1 MVGVVLLAMV
11 SVLLY
16 QWWQTEAQR
25 ERANAYGQVAAQVAV
40 GLRGYIASVQQSAAA
55 GTFTGGGPYAGV
67 TWLKSPS
74 CGGLATNPPAGFV
87 PCAFTGGALG
97 AGYSTT
103 ITYTAATKTVE
114 ARTSFVVPIDMGGV
128 AGLASFAAQTAQAA
142 RAQQALPANGTFY
155 TVFANSPVSATA
167 QTPPDS
173 IAAADRGRVLVI
185 ASNAPSQ
192 DLWLRTDGTNQMLAD
207 LNVGGNSVANA
218 KDGTFSG
225 NVEALSGLLHGNLQV
240 NGTGT
245 VNGNLTT
252 ASNLQVS
259 GTANINQ
266 NLTVTGNSTV
276 GGSSNVGGNSQVNGT
291 SAVAGEFWANS
302 NSHLQGTVIQGAF
315 GAPNNVV
322 IQNGV
327 VAANDV
333 SLASIGRYASQGFY
347 NWQTVVLNSPANV
360 NKPNCSAVAGGTST
374 PRIIAVLQGTGAVS
388 DTVYGG
394 NAPLTTAQVAVN
406 DMGGYWQLVPTI
418 DGVQYQMTTSSGGG
432 GTTVNFNKTARTGGG
447 MIVTYLVQCG

>member
-55 GTFTGGGPYAGV
+55 GTFTGAGPYTGV
-67 TWLKSPS
+67 DWLKSPS
-74 CGGLATNPPAGFV
+74 CGGLASNPPAGFV

-97 AGYSTT
+97 ASYSTT
-103 ITYTAATKTVE
+103 ITYTPATKTVE
-114 ARTSFVVPIDMGGV
+114 TRTSFVVPIDVGGV

-155 TVFANSPVSATA
+155 TVFANTPVNATA
-167 QTPPDS
+167 QTPPGS

-207 LNVGGNSVANA
+207 LNVGGHSVANA

-225 NVEALSGLLHGNLQV
+225 GIEAMSGLLHGNLQV

-245 VNGNLTT
+245 INGNLTT

-266 NLTVTGNSTV
+266 DLAVNGNSTV
-276 GGSSNVGGNSQVNGT
+276 NGGSNIGGNVWTGGYMTIGTPSAPTSLNVNGPV
-291 SAVAGEFWANS
+291 SVQQDLYVAG
-302 NSHLQGTVIQGAF
+302 
-315 GAPNNVV
+315 
-322 IQNGV
+322 
-327 VAANDV
+327 AADTQDV
-333 SLASIGRYASQGFY
+333 NIRAIGRYASQGFY
-347 NWQTVVLNSPANV
+347 NWQTLVLNSPANIS
-360 NKPNCSAVAGGTST
+360 KPTCNAVAGGTST
-374 PRIIAVLQGTGAVS
+374 PRIIAVLQGTGSVP
-388 DTVYGG
+388 DTAYGG
-394 NAPLTTAQVAVN
+394 SAPLTTAQVAVN
-406 DMGGYWQLVPTI
+406 DMGTYWQLVPTVN
-418 DGVQYQMTTSSGGG
+418 GVQYQMTTSSGGG
-432 GTTVNFNKTARTGGG
+432 GTTVNFNKTARTGSGL
-447 MIVTYLVQCG
+447 IVTYLTQCG

>member
-55 GTFTGGGPYAGV
+55 GTFTGAGPYTGV
-67 TWLKSPS
+67 DWLKSPS
-74 CGGLATNPPAGFV
+74 CGGLASNPPAGFV

-97 AGYSTT
+97 ASYSTT
-103 ITYTAATKTVE
+103 ITYTPATKTVE
-114 ARTSFVVPIDMGGV
+114 TRTSFVVPIDVGGV
-128 AGLASFAAQTAQAA
+128 AGLASVAAQTARAA

-155 TVFANSPVSATA
+155 TVFANTPVNATA
-167 QTPPDS
+167 QTPPGS

-207 LNVGGNSVANA
+207 LNVGGHSVANA

-225 NVEALSGLLHGNLQV
+225 GLEAMNGLLHGNLQV
-240 NGTGT
+240 NGAAT

-252 ASNLQVS
+252 VSNLQVT
-259 GTANINQ
+259 GAANVNQ
-266 NLTVTGNSTV
+266 NLTVNGSSTV
-276 GGSSNVGGNSQVNGT
+276 NGDSRTNGYNSVGGDLWVD
-291 SAVAGEFWANS
+291 S
-302 NSHLQGTVIQGAF
+302 NSHLQGAVTQGNYS
-315 GAPNNVV
+315 GANNIVL
-322 IQNGV
+322 QNGV

-333 SLASIGRYASQGFY
+333 SLGSVGRYASQGFY
-347 NWQTVVLNSPANV
+347 NWQTLVLNSPTNIS
-360 NKPNCSAVAGGTST
+360 KPNCSAVAGGTST
-374 PRIIAVLQGTGAVS
+374 PRIIAVLQGTGSVP
-388 DTVYGG
+388 DTAYGG
-394 NAPLTTAQVAVN
+394 SAPLTTAQVAVN
-406 DMGGYWQLVPTI
+406 DMGTYWQLVPTVN
-418 DGVQYQMTTSSGGG
+418 GVQYQMTTSSGGG
-432 GTTVNFNKTARTGGG
+432 GTTVNFNKTARTGSGLV
-447 MIVTYLVQCG
+447 VTYLTQCG

>member
-40 GLRGYIASVQQSAAA
+40 GLRGYIASVQQSAAS
-55 GTFTGGGPYAGV
+55 GTFTGAGPYTGV
-67 TWLKSPS
+67 DWLKSPS
-74 CGGLATNPPAGFV
+74 CGGLASNPPAGFV

-97 AGYSTT
+97 ASYSTT
-103 ITYTAATKTVE
+103 ITYTPATKTVE
-114 ARTSFVVPIDMGGV
+114 TRTSFVVPIDAGGV
-128 AGLASFAAQTAQAA
+128 AGLASFAAQTALAA

-155 TVFANSPVSATA
+155 TVFANTPVNATA
-167 QTPPDS
+167 QTPPGS

-207 LNVGGNSVANA
+207 LNVGGHSVANA

-225 NVEALSGLLHGNLQV
+225 GIEAMSGLLHGNLQV

-259 GTANINQ
+259 GTASINQ
-266 NLTVTGNSTV
+266 DLAVNGNSTV
-276 GGSSNVGGNSQVNGT
+276 NGGSNIGGNVWTGGYMTIGTPSAPTSLNVNGPV
-291 SAVAGEFWANS
+291 SVQQDLYVAG
-302 NSHLQGTVIQGAF
+302 
-315 GAPNNVV
+315 
-322 IQNGV
+322 
-327 VAANDV
+327 AADTNDV
-333 SLASIGRYASQGFY
+333 NIRAIGRYASQGFY
-347 NWQTVVLNSPANV
+347 NWQTLVLNSPTNIS
-360 NKPNCSAVAGGTST
+360 KPTCSAVAGGTST
-374 PRIIAVLQGTGAVS
+374 PRIIAVLQGTGSVP
-388 DTVYGG
+388 DTAYGG
-394 NAPLTTAQVAVN
+394 SAPLTTAQVAVN
-406 DMGGYWQLVPTI
+406 DMGAYWQLVPTVN
-418 DGVQYQMTTSSGGG
+418 GVQYRMTTSSGGG
-432 GTTVNFNKTARTGGG
+432 GTTVNFNKTARTGSGL
-447 MIVTYLVQCG
+447 IVTYLTQCG